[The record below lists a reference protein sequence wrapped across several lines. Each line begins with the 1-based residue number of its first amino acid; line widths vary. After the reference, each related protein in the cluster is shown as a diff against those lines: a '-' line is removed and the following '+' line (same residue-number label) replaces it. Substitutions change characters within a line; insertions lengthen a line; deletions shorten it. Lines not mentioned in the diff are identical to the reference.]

1 MKEWNIDIKKDREV
15 FVDGQKLNT
24 YGIQLE
30 KEIKILSKKGPK
42 HNKKINH
49 LRFPYRILQEHLVLM
64 RLMELTIIL
73 SQKINLKN

>member
-1 MKEWNIDIKKDREV
+1 MDLAMVATSCFTFYSNRANMKEWDIDIKKDREV

-42 HNKKINH
+42 HNKKINRLKKL
-49 LRFPYRILQEHLVLM
+49 LRTYKGI
-64 RLMELTIIL
+64 
-73 SQKINLKN
+73 